1 MCVTSHSF
9 SGSDMSSTPALSSAQ
24 LNKRIISVVVF
35 TFFCYLSI
43 GLPLAVLP
51 GYVHNQLGYSSF
63 MAGLIISLQYFATL
77 LSRPQS
83 GRYADLLGPKRV
95 VLVGLVLCGASGLFT
110 LLALFWQTMP
120 LTSLILL
127 AAGRVVLG
135 IGESLTA
142 TGSILWGINI
152 VGTVQSARVISWN
165 GVATYLAMA
174 IGAPLGVMLN
184 AVFGIP
190 GFAVLIMLMAVFGF
204 WLATRR
210 PAVRVAVGQRIP
222 FNKVFSRIWVYG
234 LCLGLGTVGFGS
246 IATFITLY
254 FASHNWN
261 GAAFSLTLFSL
272 GFIVMRL
279 LFSSYIGRFGGIRV
293 SLLSFAIESVGLLL
307 IWQGTSALM
316 VDAGAF
322 LTGSGFSLVFP
333 ALGVEAIKQVA
344 PENQGSALGLYSAFL
359 DFGLGITGPVA
370 GLLIGHWGV
379 NSVYLGAAVVV
390 FFAFALTLRLQLTE
404 RRREAE
410 KTGVA

>member
-1 MCVTSHSF
+1 
-9 SGSDMSSTPALSSAQ
+9 MSSTPALSNAQ

-77 LSRPQS
+77 ISRPQS
-83 GRYADLLGPKRV
+83 GRYADLLGPKKV
-95 VLVGLVLCGASGLFT
+95 VLVGLLLCGTSGLFT
-110 LLALFWQTMP
+110 LLAVMYQATP

-127 AAGRVVLG
+127 AIGRIFLG
-135 IGESLTA
+135 LGESLTA

-174 IGAPLGVMLN
+174 VGAPLGVILN
-184 AVFGIP
+184 SMFGIP
-190 GFAVLIMLMAVFGF
+190 GFAVLIMLMAIFGF

-210 PAVRVAVGQRIP
+210 PAVVVAVGQRIP
-222 FNKVFSRIWVYG
+222 FNQVFSRIWVYG
-234 LCLGLGTVGFGS
+234 LCLGLGTVGFGT

-254 FASHNWN
+254 FASHDWS

-272 GFIVMRL
+272 GFIAMRL
-279 LFSSYIGRFGGIRV
+279 VFSSYIGRFGGIRV
-293 SLLSFAIESVGLLL
+293 SLVSFAIECIGLVMIWKGGSV
-307 IWQGTSALM
+307 LM

-322 LTGSGFSLVFP
+322 LTGSGFSLIFP
-333 ALGVEAIKQVA
+333 ALGVEAIRQVA
-344 PENQGSALGLYSAFL
+344 PQNQGSALGLYSAFL
-359 DFGLGITGPVA
+359 DFGLGITGPIA

-379 NSVYLGAAVVV
+379 DSIYLGAAVVV
-390 FFAFALTLRLQLTE
+390 LFAFALTLRLQLIAQ
-404 RRREAE
+404 RE
-410 KTGVA
+410 TVTT

>member
-1 MCVTSHSF
+1 
-9 SGSDMSSTPALSSAQ
+9 MSSTPALSNAQ

-77 LSRPQS
+77 ISRPQS
-83 GRYADLLGPKRV
+83 GRYADLLGPKKV
-95 VLVGLVLCGASGLFT
+95 VLVGLLLCGTSGLFT
-110 LLALFWQTMP
+110 LLAVMYEATP

-127 AAGRVVLG
+127 AIGRIFLG
-135 IGESLTA
+135 LGESLTA

-174 IGAPLGVMLN
+174 VGAPLGVILN
-184 AVFGIP
+184 SMFGIP
-190 GFAVLIMLMAVFGF
+190 GFAVLIMLMAIFGF
-204 WLATRR
+204 WLATKR
-210 PAVRVAVGQRIP
+210 PAVVVAVGQRIP
-222 FNKVFSRIWVYG
+222 FNQVFSRIWVYG
-234 LCLGLGTVGFGS
+234 LCLGLGTVGFGT

-254 FASHNWN
+254 FASHDWS

-272 GFIVMRL
+272 GFIAMRL
-279 LFSSYIGRFGGIRV
+279 VFSSYIGRFGGIRV
-293 SLLSFAIESVGLLL
+293 SLVSFAIECIGLVMIWKGGSV
-307 IWQGTSALM
+307 LM

-322 LTGSGFSLVFP
+322 LTGSGFSLIFP
-333 ALGVEAIKQVA
+333 ALGVEAIRQVA
-344 PENQGSALGLYSAFL
+344 PQNQGSALGLYSAFL
-359 DFGLGITGPVA
+359 DFGLGITGPIA

-379 NSVYLGAAVVV
+379 DSIYLGAAVVV
-390 FFAFALTLRLQLTE
+390 LFAFALTLRLHLMAL
-404 RRREAE
+404 RE
-410 KTGVA
+410 TVPG

>member
-1 MCVTSHSF
+1 
-9 SGSDMSSTPALSSAQ
+9 MSSTPALSNAQ

-77 LSRPQS
+77 ISRPQS
-83 GRYADLLGPKRV
+83 GRYADLLGPKKV
-95 VLVGLVLCGASGLFT
+95 VLVGLLLCGTSGLFT
-110 LLALFWQTMP
+110 LLAVMYEATP

-127 AAGRVVLG
+127 AIGRIFLG
-135 IGESLTA
+135 LGESLTA

-174 IGAPLGVMLN
+174 VGAPLGVILN
-184 AVFGIP
+184 SMFGIP
-190 GFAVLIMLMAVFGF
+190 GFAVLIMLMAIFGF

-210 PAVRVAVGQRIP
+210 PAVVVAVGQRIP
-222 FNKVFSRIWVYG
+222 FNQVFSRIWVYG
-234 LCLGLGTVGFGS
+234 LCLGLGTVGFGT

-254 FASHNWN
+254 FASHDWR

-272 GFIVMRL
+272 GFIAMRL
-279 LFSSYIGRFGGIRV
+279 VFSSYIGRFGGIRV
-293 SLLSFAIESVGLLL
+293 SLVSFAIECIGLVMIWKGGSV
-307 IWQGTSALM
+307 LM

-322 LTGSGFSLVFP
+322 LTGSGFSLIFP
-333 ALGVEAIKQVA
+333 ALGVEAIRQVA
-344 PENQGSALGLYSAFL
+344 PQNQGSALGLYSAFL
-359 DFGLGITGPVA
+359 DFGLGITGPIA

-379 NSVYLGAAVVV
+379 DSIYLGAAVVV
-390 FFAFALTLRLQLTE
+390 LFAFALTLRLQLITQ
-404 RRREAE
+404 RE
-410 KTGVA
+410 TVTT

>member
-1 MCVTSHSF
+1 
-9 SGSDMSSTPALSSAQ
+9 MSSTPALSNAQ

-77 LSRPQS
+77 ISRPQS
-83 GRYADLLGPKRV
+83 GRYADLLGPKKV
-95 VLVGLVLCGASGLFT
+95 VLVGLLLCGTSGLFT
-110 LLALFWQTMP
+110 LLAVMYEATP

-127 AAGRVVLG
+127 AIGRIFLG
-135 IGESLTA
+135 LGESLTA

-174 IGAPLGVMLN
+174 VGAPLGVILN
-184 AVFGIP
+184 SMFGIP
-190 GFAVLIMLMAVFGF
+190 GFAVLIMLMAIFGF

-210 PAVRVAVGQRIP
+210 PAVVVAVGQRIP
-222 FNKVFSRIWVYG
+222 FNQVFSRIWVYG
-234 LCLGLGTVGFGS
+234 LCLGLGTVGFGT

-254 FASHNWN
+254 FASHDWS

-272 GFIVMRL
+272 GFIAMRL
-279 LFSSYIGRFGGIRV
+279 VFSSYIGRFGGIRV
-293 SLLSFAIESVGLLL
+293 SLVSFAIECIGLVMIWKGGSV
-307 IWQGTSALM
+307 LM

-322 LTGSGFSLVFP
+322 LTGSGFSLIFP
-333 ALGVEAIKQVA
+333 ALGVEAIRQVA
-344 PENQGSALGLYSAFL
+344 PQNQGSALGLYSAFL
-359 DFGLGITGPVA
+359 DFGLGITGPIA

-379 NSVYLGAAVVV
+379 DSIYLGAAVVV
-390 FFAFALTLRLQLTE
+390 LFAFALTLRLQLITQ
-404 RRREAE
+404 RE
-410 KTGVA
+410 TVTT

>member
-1 MCVTSHSF
+1 
-9 SGSDMSSTPALSSAQ
+9 MSSTPALSNAQ

-77 LSRPQS
+77 ISRPQS
-83 GRYADLLGPKRV
+83 GRYADLLGPKKV
-95 VLVGLVLCGASGLFT
+95 VLVGLLLCGTSGLFT
-110 LLALFWQTMP
+110 LLAVMYESTP

-127 AAGRVVLG
+127 AIGRIFLG
-135 IGESLTA
+135 LGESLTA

-174 IGAPLGVMLN
+174 VGAPLGVILN
-184 AVFGIP
+184 SMFGIP
-190 GFAVLIMLMAVFGF
+190 GFAVLIMLMAIFGF

-210 PAVRVAVGQRIP
+210 PAVVVAVGQRIP
-222 FNKVFSRIWVYG
+222 FNQVFSRIWVYG
-234 LCLGLGTVGFGS
+234 LCLGLGTVGFGT

-254 FASHNWN
+254 FASHDLR

-272 GFIVMRL
+272 GFIAMRL
-279 LFSSYIGRFGGIRV
+279 VFSSYIGRFGGIRV
-293 SLLSFAIESVGLLL
+293 SLVSFAIECIGLVMIWKGGSV
-307 IWQGTSALM
+307 LM

-322 LTGSGFSLVFP
+322 LTGSGFSLIFP
-333 ALGVEAIKQVA
+333 ALGVEAIRQVA
-344 PENQGSALGLYSAFL
+344 PQNQGSALGLYSAFL
-359 DFGLGITGPVA
+359 DFGLGITGPIA

-379 NSVYLGAAVVV
+379 DSIYLGAAVVV
-390 FFAFALTLRLQLTE
+390 LFAFALTLRLQLIAQ
-404 RRREAE
+404 RE
-410 KTGVA
+410 TVTT

>member
-1 MCVTSHSF
+1 
-9 SGSDMSSTPALSSAQ
+9 MSSTPALSNAQ

-77 LSRPQS
+77 ISRPQS
-83 GRYADLLGPKRV
+83 GRYADLLGPKKV
-95 VLVGLVLCGASGLFT
+95 VLVGLLLCGTSGLFT
-110 LLALFWQTMP
+110 LLAVMYQATP

-127 AAGRVVLG
+127 AIGRIFLG
-135 IGESLTA
+135 LGESLTA

-174 IGAPLGVMLN
+174 VGAPLGVILN
-184 AVFGIP
+184 SMFGIP
-190 GFAVLIMLMAVFGF
+190 GFAVLIMLMAIFGF

-210 PAVRVAVGQRIP
+210 PAVVVAVGQRIP
-222 FNKVFSRIWVYG
+222 FNQVFSRIWVYG
-234 LCLGLGTVGFGS
+234 LCLGLGTVGFGT

-254 FASHNWN
+254 FASHDWR

-272 GFIVMRL
+272 GFIAMRL
-279 LFSSYIGRFGGIRV
+279 VFSSYIGRFGGIRV
-293 SLLSFAIESVGLLL
+293 SLVSFAIECIGLVMIWKGGSV
-307 IWQGTSALM
+307 LM

-322 LTGSGFSLVFP
+322 LTGSGFSLIFP
-333 ALGVEAIKQVA
+333 ALGVEAIRQVA
-344 PENQGSALGLYSAFL
+344 PQNQGSALGLYSAFL
-359 DFGLGITGPVA
+359 DFGLGITGPIA

-379 NSVYLGAAVVV
+379 DSIYLGAAVVV
-390 FFAFALTLRLQLTE
+390 LFAFALTLRLQLITQ
-404 RRREAE
+404 RE
-410 KTGVA
+410 TVTT

>member
-1 MCVTSHSF
+1 
-9 SGSDMSSTPALSSAQ
+9 MSSTPALSNAQ

-77 LSRPQS
+77 ISRPQS
-83 GRYADLLGPKRV
+83 GRYADLLGPKKV
-95 VLVGLVLCGASGLFT
+95 VLVGLLLCGTSGLFT
-110 LLALFWQTMP
+110 LLAVMYEATP

-127 AAGRVVLG
+127 AIGRIFLG
-135 IGESLTA
+135 LGESLTA

-174 IGAPLGVMLN
+174 VGAPLGVILISM
-184 AVFGIP
+184 FGIP
-190 GFAVLIMLMAVFGF
+190 GFAVLIMLMAIFGF

-210 PAVRVAVGQRIP
+210 PAVVVAVGQRIP
-222 FNKVFSRIWVYG
+222 FNQVFSRIWVYG
-234 LCLGLGTVGFGS
+234 LCLGLGTVGFGT

-254 FASHNWN
+254 FASHDWR

-272 GFIVMRL
+272 GFIAMRL
-279 LFSSYIGRFGGIRV
+279 VFSSYIGRFGGIRV
-293 SLLSFAIESVGLLL
+293 SLVSFAIECIGLVMIWKGGSV
-307 IWQGTSALM
+307 LM

-322 LTGSGFSLVFP
+322 LTGSGFSLIFP
-333 ALGVEAIKQVA
+333 ALGVEAIRQVA
-344 PENQGSALGLYSAFL
+344 PQNQGSALGLYSAFL
-359 DFGLGITGPVA
+359 DFGLGITGPIA

-379 NSVYLGAAVVV
+379 DSIYLGAAVVV
-390 FFAFALTLRLQLTE
+390 LFAFALTLRLQLIAQ
-404 RRREAE
+404 RE
-410 KTGVA
+410 TVTTWR

>member
-1 MCVTSHSF
+1 
-9 SGSDMSSTPALSSAQ
+9 MSSTPALSNTQ

-77 LSRPQS
+77 ISRPQS
-83 GRYADLLGPKRV
+83 GRYADLLGPKKV
-95 VLVGLVLCGASGLFT
+95 VLVGLLLCGTSGLFT
-110 LLALFWQTMP
+110 LLAVMYQATP

-127 AAGRVVLG
+127 AIGRIFLG
-135 IGESLTA
+135 LGESLTA

-174 IGAPLGVMLN
+174 VGAPLGVILN
-184 AVFGIP
+184 SMFGIP
-190 GFAVLIMLMAVFGF
+190 GFAVLIMLMAIFGF

-210 PAVRVAVGQRIP
+210 PAVVVAVGQRIP
-222 FNKVFSRIWVYG
+222 FNQVFSRIWVYG
-234 LCLGLGTVGFGS
+234 LCLGLGTVGFGT

-254 FASHNWN
+254 FASHDWR

-272 GFIVMRL
+272 GFIAMRL
-279 LFSSYIGRFGGIRV
+279 VFSSYIGRFGGIRV
-293 SLLSFAIESVGLLL
+293 SLVSFAIECIGLVMIWKGGSV
-307 IWQGTSALM
+307 LM

-322 LTGSGFSLVFP
+322 LTGSGFSLIFP
-333 ALGVEAIKQVA
+333 ALGVEAIRQVA
-344 PENQGSALGLYSAFL
+344 PQNQGSALGLYSAFL
-359 DFGLGITGPVA
+359 DFGLGITGPIA

-379 NSVYLGAAVVV
+379 GSIYLGAAVVV
-390 FFAFALTLRLQLTE
+390 LFAFALTLRLQLIAQ
-404 RRREAE
+404 RE
-410 KTGVA
+410 TVTTWQ

>member
-1 MCVTSHSF
+1 
-9 SGSDMSSTPALSSAQ
+9 MSSTPALSNAQ

-77 LSRPQS
+77 ISRPQS
-83 GRYADLLGPKRV
+83 GRYADLLGPKKV
-95 VLVGLVLCGASGLFT
+95 VLVGLLLCGTSGLFT
-110 LLALFWQTMP
+110 LLAVMYQATP

-127 AAGRVVLG
+127 AIGRIFLG
-135 IGESLTA
+135 LGESLTA

-174 IGAPLGVMLN
+174 VGAPLGVILN
-184 AVFGIP
+184 SMFGIP
-190 GFAVLIMLMAVFGF
+190 GFAVLIMLMAIFGF

-210 PAVRVAVGQRIP
+210 PAVVVAVGQRIP
-222 FNKVFSRIWVYG
+222 FNQVFSRIWVYG
-234 LCLGLGTVGFGS
+234 LCLGLGTVGFGT

-254 FASHNWN
+254 FASHDWR

-272 GFIVMRL
+272 GFIAMRL
-279 LFSSYIGRFGGIRV
+279 VFSSYIGRFGGIRV
-293 SLLSFAIESVGLLL
+293 SLVSFAIECIGLVMIWKGGSV
-307 IWQGTSALM
+307 LM

-322 LTGSGFSLVFP
+322 LTGSGFSLIFP
-333 ALGVEAIKQVA
+333 ALGVEAIRQVA
-344 PENQGSALGLYSAFL
+344 PQNQGSALGLYSAFL
-359 DFGLGITGPVA
+359 DFGLGITGPIA

-379 NSVYLGAAVVV
+379 DSIYLGAAVVV
-390 FFAFALTLRLQLTE
+390 LFAFALTLRLQLIAQ
-404 RRREAE
+404 RE
-410 KTGVA
+410 TVTTWR

>member
-1 MCVTSHSF
+1 
-9 SGSDMSSTPALSSAQ
+9 MSSTPALSNTQ

-77 LSRPQS
+77 ISRPQS
-83 GRYADLLGPKRV
+83 GRYADLLGPKKV
-95 VLVGLVLCGASGLFT
+95 VLVGLLLCGTSGLFT
-110 LLALFWQTMP
+110 LLAVMYEATP

-127 AAGRVVLG
+127 AIGRIFLG
-135 IGESLTA
+135 LGESLTA

-174 IGAPLGVMLN
+174 VGAPLGVILN
-184 AVFGIP
+184 SMFGIP
-190 GFAVLIMLMAVFGF
+190 GFAVLIMLMAIFGF

-210 PAVRVAVGQRIP
+210 PAVVVAVGQRIP
-222 FNKVFSRIWVYG
+222 FNQVFSRIWVYG
-234 LCLGLGTVGFGS
+234 LCLGLGTVGFGT

-254 FASHNWN
+254 FASHDWR

-272 GFIVMRL
+272 GFIAMRL
-279 LFSSYIGRFGGIRV
+279 VFSSYIGRFGGIRV
-293 SLLSFAIESVGLLL
+293 SLVSFAIECIGLVMIWKGGSV
-307 IWQGTSALM
+307 LM

-322 LTGSGFSLVFP
+322 LTGSGFSLIFP
-333 ALGVEAIKQVA
+333 ALGVEAIRQVA
-344 PENQGSALGLYSAFL
+344 PQNQGSALGLYSAFL
-359 DFGLGITGPVA
+359 DFGLGITGPIA

-379 NSVYLGAAVVV
+379 DSIYLGAAVVV
-390 FFAFALTLRLQLTE
+390 LFAFALTLRLQLITQ
-404 RRREAE
+404 RE
-410 KTGVA
+410 TVTT

>member
-1 MCVTSHSF
+1 
-9 SGSDMSSTPALSSAQ
+9 MSPTPALSNAQ

-77 LSRPQS
+77 ISRPQS
-83 GRYADLLGPKRV
+83 GRYADLLGPKKV
-95 VLVGLVLCGASGLFT
+95 VLMGLVLCGASGLFT
-110 LLALFWQTMP
+110 LLAVFYEAKP

-127 AAGRVVLG
+127 AVGRIFLG
-135 IGESLTA
+135 LGESLTA

-184 AVFGIP
+184 SLFGIP

-210 PAVRVAVGQRIP
+210 AAVVVAVGQRIP
-222 FNKVFSRIWVYG
+222 FSQVFSRIWVYG
-234 LCLGLGTVGFGS
+234 LCLGLGTVGFGT

-254 FASHNWN
+254 FSSHGWE

-272 GFIVMRL
+272 GFIAMRL
-279 LFSSYIGRFGGIRV
+279 VFSSCIGRFGGIRV
-293 SLLSFAIESVGLLL
+293 SLVSFALECVGLIM
-307 IWQGTSALM
+307 IWQADSSLM

-322 LTGSGFSLVFP
+322 LTGSGFSLIFP
-333 ALGVEAIKQVA
+333 AMGVEAIRQVA
-344 PENQGSALGLYSAFL
+344 PQNQGSALGLYSAFL
-359 DFGLGITGPVA
+359 DFGLGITGPIA
-370 GLLIGHWGV
+370 GLLIGRWGV
-379 NSVYLGAAVVV
+379 DSIYLAAAVVV
-390 FFAFALTLRLQLTE
+390 LFAFALTARLQLVT
-404 RRREAE
+404 RRQA
-410 KTGVA
+410 VAD

>member
-1 MCVTSHSF
+1 
-9 SGSDMSSTPALSSAQ
+9 MSSTPALSNAQ

-77 LSRPQS
+77 ISRPQS
-83 GRYADLLGPKRV
+83 GRYADLLGPKKV
-95 VLVGLVLCGASGLFT
+95 VLVGLLLCGTSGLFT
-110 LLALFWQTMP
+110 LLAVMYEATP

-127 AAGRVVLG
+127 AIGRIFLG
-135 IGESLTA
+135 LGESLTA

-174 IGAPLGVMLN
+174 VGAPLGVILN
-184 AVFGIP
+184 SMFGIP
-190 GFAVLIMLMAVFGF
+190 GFAVLIMLMAIFGF

-210 PAVRVAVGQRIP
+210 PAVVVAVGQRIP
-222 FNKVFSRIWVYG
+222 FNQVFSRIWVYG
-234 LCLGLGTVGFGS
+234 LCLGLGTVGFGT

-254 FASHNWN
+254 FASHDWS

-272 GFIVMRL
+272 GFIAMRL
-279 LFSSYIGRFGGIRV
+279 VFSSYIGRFGGIRV
-293 SLLSFAIESVGLLL
+293 SLVSFAIECIGLVMIWKGGSV
-307 IWQGTSALM
+307 LM

-322 LTGSGFSLVFP
+322 LTGSGFSLIFP
-333 ALGVEAIKQVA
+333 ALGVEAIRQVA
-344 PENQGSALGLYSAFL
+344 PQNQGSALGLYSAFL
-359 DFGLGITGPVA
+359 DFGLGITGPIA

-379 NSVYLGAAVVV
+379 DSIYLGAAVVV
-390 FFAFALTLRLQLTE
+390 LFAFALTLRLQLIAQ
-404 RRREAE
+404 RE
-410 KTGVA
+410 TVTT

>member
-1 MCVTSHSF
+1 
-9 SGSDMSSTPALSSAQ
+9 MSSTPALSNAQ

-77 LSRPQS
+77 ISRPQS
-83 GRYADLLGPKRV
+83 GRYADLLGPKKV
-95 VLVGLVLCGASGLFT
+95 VLVGLLLCGTSGLFT
-110 LLALFWQTMP
+110 LLAVMYESTP

-127 AAGRVVLG
+127 AIGRIFLG
-135 IGESLTA
+135 LGESLTA

-174 IGAPLGVMLN
+174 VGAPLGVILN
-184 AVFGIP
+184 SMFGIP
-190 GFAVLIMLMAVFGF
+190 GFAVLIMLMAIFGF

-210 PAVRVAVGQRIP
+210 PAVVVAVGQRIP
-222 FNKVFSRIWVYG
+222 FNQVFSRIWVYG
-234 LCLGLGTVGFGS
+234 LCLGLGTVGFGT

-254 FASHNWN
+254 FASHDWS

-272 GFIVMRL
+272 GFIAMRL
-279 LFSSYIGRFGGIRV
+279 VFSSYIGRFGGIRV
-293 SLLSFAIESVGLLL
+293 SLVSFAIECIGLVMIWKGGSV
-307 IWQGTSALM
+307 LM

-322 LTGSGFSLVFP
+322 LTGSGFSLIFP
-333 ALGVEAIKQVA
+333 ALGVEAIRQVA
-344 PENQGSALGLYSAFL
+344 PQNQGSALGLYSAFL
-359 DFGLGITGPVA
+359 DFGLGITGPIA

-379 NSVYLGAAVVV
+379 DSIYLGAAVVV
-390 FFAFALTLRLQLTE
+390 LFAFALTLRLQLIAQ
-404 RRREAE
+404 RE
-410 KTGVA
+410 TVTT

>member
-1 MCVTSHSF
+1 
-9 SGSDMSSTPALSSAQ
+9 MSSTPALSNAQ

-77 LSRPQS
+77 ISRPQS
-83 GRYADLLGPKRV
+83 GRYADLLGPKKV
-95 VLVGLVLCGASGLFT
+95 VLVGLLLCGTSGLFT
-110 LLALFWQTMP
+110 LLAVMYESTP

-127 AAGRVVLG
+127 AIGRIFLG
-135 IGESLTA
+135 LGESLTA

-174 IGAPLGVMLN
+174 VGAPLGVILN
-184 AVFGIP
+184 SMFGIP
-190 GFAVLIMLMAVFGF
+190 GFAVLIMLMAIFGF

-210 PAVRVAVGQRIP
+210 PAVVVAVGQRIP
-222 FNKVFSRIWVYG
+222 FNQVFSRIWVYG
-234 LCLGLGTVGFGS
+234 LCLGLGTVGFGT

-254 FASHNWN
+254 FASHDWR

-272 GFIVMRL
+272 GFIAMRL
-279 LFSSYIGRFGGIRV
+279 VFSSYIGRFGGIRV
-293 SLLSFAIESVGLLL
+293 SLVSFAIECIGLVMIWKGGSV
-307 IWQGTSALM
+307 LM

-322 LTGSGFSLVFP
+322 LTGSGFSLIFP
-333 ALGVEAIKQVA
+333 ALGVEAIRQVA
-344 PENQGSALGLYSAFL
+344 PQNQGSALGLYSAFL
-359 DFGLGITGPVA
+359 DFGLGITGPIA

-379 NSVYLGAAVVV
+379 DSIYLGAAVVV
-390 FFAFALTLRLQLTE
+390 LFAFALTLRLQLITQ
-404 RRREAE
+404 RE
-410 KTGVA
+410 TVTT